1 MQEEGKDGRK
11 EEDKHRTTLF
21 RLGSFM
27 HDASLVHNSMCGFHH
42 IRVNPHTFKA
52 LTMHYARTDHSQ
64 NLGGFIEHESIHI
77 SISISHKHFRFLCD
91 RMLRVFD

>member
-1 MQEEGKDGRK
+1 MVAMRADEGWQVTRRQLAVTKRTMQEEGKDGRK

-52 LTMHYARTDHSQ
+52 LTMHYTRR
-64 NLGGFIEHESIHI
+64 N
-77 SISISHKHFRFLCD
+77 
-91 RMLRVFD
+91 